1 MPDSQFLQDQDS
13 DRSPRTE
20 STISTGHSYVPFQRI
35 DHIALAVRDLEA
47 AIHMFRDVLGFTLKR
62 RLHIKGAT
70 TGMLSAEMES
80 NGIRFVLC
88 QGTEPRSQVSLLIEE
103 FGVGVAHIAL
113 EVDDVDHTVGALSDR
128 GLQFDTTVIRG
139 TGLTQAFS
147 TRCVNTGLSFEIIH
161 RQGEDGFLESNVQQL
176 FDQLEQ
182 SGKY

>member
-1 MPDSQFLQDQDS
+1 MSDAQFLQDS
-13 DRSPRTE
+13 DTSVRSE
-20 STISTGHSYVPFQRI
+20 SLTPTRHHDVPFQRI

-47 AIHMFRDVLGFTLKR
+47 AIHMFRDVLGFALKR

-88 QGTEPRSQVSLLIEE
+88 QGTEPGSQVSRLVEE

-113 EVDDVDHTVGALSDR
+113 EVEDVDRIVGALSDR

-139 TGLTQAFS
+139 AGLTQAFS
-147 TRCVNTGLSFEIIH
+147 SRCVTTGLSFEIIH
-161 RQGEDGFLESNVQQL
+161 RQGEEGFLESNVQQL

>member
-1 MPDSQFLQDQDS
+1 MSDARLLQDGNTS
-13 DRSPRTE
+13 MRSE
-20 STISTGHSYVPFQRI
+20 SATTNVHGETSFQRI

-47 AIHMFRDVLGFTLKR
+47 AIHMFGDVLGFTLKR
-62 RLHIKGAT
+62 RLHIKGST

-80 NGIRFVLC
+80 NGVRFVLC
-88 QGTEPRSQVSLLIEE
+88 QGTEPGSQVSQLVEE

-113 EVDDVDHTVGALSDR
+113 EVDDVDHTVSVLSNR

-139 TGLTQAFS
+139 AGLTQAFS
-147 TRCVNTGLSFEIIH
+147 ARCVNTGLSFEIIH
-161 RQGEDGFLESNVQQL
+161 RQGEGGFLESNIQQL